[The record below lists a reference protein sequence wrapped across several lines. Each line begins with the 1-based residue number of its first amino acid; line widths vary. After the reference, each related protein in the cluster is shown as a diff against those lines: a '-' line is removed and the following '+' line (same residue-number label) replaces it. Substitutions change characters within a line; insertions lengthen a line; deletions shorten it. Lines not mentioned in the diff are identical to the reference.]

1 MVALFKYVSGC
12 VAALVAMLCP
22 VSPLVTA
29 ALLFIAIDFVTG
41 IAASRAVAV
50 YSRKWE
56 TGAVARREGS
66 EWRIESR
73 KAWRTVFKAGF
84 VALAIVMMWV
94 IDSAILDFMHLNLA
108 KLFTGFVCGVELWS
122 FLENAAAISG
132 SPLFELMGRWVKRRM
147 GEEVI
152 DE

>member
-29 ALLFIAIDFVTG
+29 ALRFIAIDFVTG
-41 IAASRAVAV
+41 IAASR
-50 YSRKWE
+50 
-56 TGAVARREGS
+56 AVARREGS